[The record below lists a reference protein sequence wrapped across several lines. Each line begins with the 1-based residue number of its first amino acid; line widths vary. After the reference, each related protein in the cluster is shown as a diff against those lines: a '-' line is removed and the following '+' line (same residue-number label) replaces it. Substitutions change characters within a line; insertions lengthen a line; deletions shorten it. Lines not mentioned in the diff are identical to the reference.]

1 MVSLE
6 ERIGLKDNMKVLDV
20 GCGDGK
26 RVSNLQANKLLRVG
40 IDIKTTKL
48 RRKRPKNVELI
59 LGDAC
64 YPPFRDKSFEIVMSN
79 QFVSHV
85 WNIDKTIEEM
95 IRVSRGI
102 VYTLDSNILNPVVVL
117 KLLIRIG
124 PAWLWKKGKFKR
136 ISKLEDIHSVF
147 WWKRKIRFPINILT
161 RKEFRNRFLNILWKY
176 FGPDCIF
183 SFKAEALNVNRNKK

>member
-1 MVSLE
+1 MA
-6 ERIGLKDNMKVLDV
+6 VLDV
-20 GCGDGK
+20 GCGDGA
-26 RVSNLQANKLLRVG
+26 RLSSLQANKLFRVG
-40 IDIKTTKL
+40 IDIKKTKL
-48 RRKRPKNVELI
+48 TRKKPRNVELI

-64 YPPFRDKSFEIVMSN
+64 YLPFRDKSFDVVMSN

-85 WNIDKTIEEM
+85 WDVDKTIKEM
-95 IRVSRGI
+95 IRASGGI
-102 VYTLDSNILNPVVVL
+102 IYTLDSNILNPIVVL

-124 PAWLWKKGKFKR
+124 PVWLWKKRKFNR

-147 WWKRKIRFPINILT
+147 WWKRKIRVPINTLT

-183 SFKAEALNVNRNKK
+183 SFKAEDLSVNKNKNNS

>member
-1 MVSLE
+1 MISLE
-6 ERIGLKDNMKVLDV
+6 ERIGLKDNTKVLDV
-20 GCGDGK
+20 GCGNG
-26 RVSNLQANKLLRVG
+26 RHLSSLQANKLFRVG
-40 IDIKTTKL
+40 VDIKKTGL
-48 RRKRPKNVELI
+48 RRKRPRNVELI

-64 YPPFRDKSFEIVMSN
+64 YLALRDKSFEIVMSN

-85 WNIDKTIEEM
+85 WDVDKAIKEM
-95 IRVSRGI
+95 IRVSRGTI
-102 VYTLDSNILNPVVVL
+102 YTLDSNILNPIVVL

-124 PAWLWKKGKFKR
+124 PVWLWKKSQFNR

-183 SFKAEALNVNRNKK
+183 SFKVEDGGNETSW